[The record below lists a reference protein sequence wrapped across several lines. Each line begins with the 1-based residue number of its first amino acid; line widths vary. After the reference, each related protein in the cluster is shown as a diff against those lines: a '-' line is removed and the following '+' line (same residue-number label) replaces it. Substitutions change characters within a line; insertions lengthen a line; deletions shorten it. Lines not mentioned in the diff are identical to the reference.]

1 MFFAGRISPDK
12 GVTLLLQAF
21 EQLLKEC

>member
-1 MFFAGRISPDK
+1 MSPDK

-21 EQLLKEC
+21 EQLLKECND

>member
-1 MFFAGRISPDK
+1 MSPDK

-21 EQLLKEC
+21 EQLLKER